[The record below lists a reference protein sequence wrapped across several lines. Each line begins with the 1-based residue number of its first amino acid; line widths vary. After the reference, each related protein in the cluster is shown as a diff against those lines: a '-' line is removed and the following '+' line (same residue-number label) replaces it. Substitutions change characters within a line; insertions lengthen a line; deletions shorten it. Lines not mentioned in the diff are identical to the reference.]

1 MNKYYNLIAVVFVIL
16 ICSCK
21 GENTKKGEVIESIND
36 EDSITVFDFSANI
49 LNECPIDTLS
59 YDNLIKSVRY
69 IPLETTDKSV
79 LGGNAIQIRK
89 IEDNLIVSSGVFKG
103 MLIKRFDINGKY
115 IGNLFNLGRGRN
127 ELTFPFNW
135 TANDSA
141 KVIIIVGQNKL
152 LYYYASTSSLSD
164 IRVKDTPYL
173 STMLNNGDYVVSQSE
188 TSDPRSGTSELPY
201 MYFLDRNG
209 NVISER
215 YYSSKR
221 DIAYRAIPDVGSYP
235 YESYILKPAYY
246 GSVFSDMFN
255 DTIYK
260 IKSKD
265 NIVPGYVLNRG
276 KKYMPLIDEVHDDLN
291 MKAKKIY
298 FVSVTD
304 SPDYL
309 FVSYW
314 YNELYCNSIWSK
326 KTGDLIADVEIE
338 KDVYNK
344 LFWEYD
350 CYMPFS
356 FDGFKGVL
364 PIDYVTA
371 DNKIYVSIK
380 AAQLKNVLSN
390 LKDDDN
396 PVIVEITLK

>member
-1 MNKYYNLIAVVFVIL
+1 MNSNFKSIIIVCLLLLF
-16 ICSCK
+16 SCK
-21 GENTKKGEVIESIND
+21 AKETSKNEETFDQG
-36 EDSITVFDFSANI
+36 DSLMI
-49 LNECPIDTLS
+49 LNFSDQSVVDTIS
-59 YDNLIKSVRY
+59 YDNFIKEIRY

-141 KVIIIVGQNKL
+141 KVVIIVGQNKL
-152 LYYYASTSSLSD
+152 LYYDASTSSLSD

-221 DIAYRAIPDVGSYP
+221 DIAYRNSRCWQ
-235 YESYILKPAYY
+235 L
-246 GSVFSDMFN
+246 SV
-255 DTIYK
+255 
-260 IKSKD
+260 
-265 NIVPGYVLNRG
+265 
-276 KKYMPLIDEVHDDLN
+276 
-291 MKAKKIY
+291 
-298 FVSVTD
+298 
-304 SPDYL
+304 
-309 FVSYW
+309 
-314 YNELYCNSIWSK
+314 
-326 KTGDLIADVEIE
+326 
-338 KDVYNK
+338 
-344 LFWEYD
+344 
-350 CYMPFS
+350 
-356 FDGFKGVL
+356 
-364 PIDYVTA
+364 
-371 DNKIYVSIK
+371 
-380 AAQLKNVLSN
+380 
-390 LKDDDN
+390 
-396 PVIVEITLK
+396 